1 MIKYS
6 LICDKDH
13 NFEAWFSDSS
23 TCDSQLKK
31 SKVECPL
38 CGSKKITKS
47 IMAPSI
53 PSKSNQKIPK
63 SDVKKVEMVM
73 NKIKKHVQDNYEYVG
88 DKFPDEARAM
98 HYKEKDQKDI
108 YGETTIEEAKDL
120 IEEGINV
127 QPLPV
132 LNPKSNN

>member
-6 LICDKDH
+6 LICDQDH

-23 TCDSQLKK
+23 TCESQLKK

-47 IMAPSI
+47 IMAPNI
-53 PSKSNQKIPK
+53 PSKSNQKSPK

-73 NKIKKHVQDNYEYVG
+73 NKIKKHVQDNYEDGG

-132 LNPKSNN
+132 LNPKSKN

>member
-6 LICDKDH
+6 LICDQDH

-47 IMAPSI
+47 IMAPNI
-53 PSKSNQKIPK
+53 PSKSNQKTPK

-88 DKFPDEARAM
+88 NKFPDEARAM

-108 YGETTIEEAKDL
+108 DGETTIEEAKDL

-132 LNPKSNN
+132 LNPKSKN

>member
-6 LICDKDH
+6 LICDQDH

-23 TCDSQLKK
+23 TCESQLKK

-47 IMAPSI
+47 IMAPNI
-53 PSKSNQKIPK
+53 ASKSNQKSPK

-98 HYKEKDQKDI
+98 HYKEKKTKKR
-108 YGETTIEEAKDL
+108 YL
-120 IEEGINV
+120 R
-127 QPLPV
+127 
-132 LNPKSNN
+132 

>member
-1 MIKYS
+1 
-6 LICDKDH
+6 
-13 NFEAWFSDSS
+13 
-23 TCDSQLKK
+23 
-31 SKVECPL
+31 
-38 CGSKKITKS
+38 
-47 IMAPSI
+47 MAPNI
-53 PSKSNQKIPK
+53 PSKSNQKTPK

-88 DKFPDEARAM
+88 NKFPDEARAM

-132 LNPKSNN
+132 LNPKSKN

>member
-6 LICDKDH
+6 LICDQDH

-23 TCDSQLKK
+23 TCDSQLEK
-31 SKVECPL
+31 SKVDCPL
-38 CGSKKITKS
+38 CGSKRITKS
-47 IMAPSI
+47 IMAPNI
-53 PSKSNQKIPK
+53 PSKSSQNIPK

-73 NKIKKHVQDNYEYVG
+73 NKIKKHVRDNYEYVG

-132 LNPKSNN
+132 LNTKSKN

>member
-1 MIKYS
+1 
-6 LICDKDH
+6 
-13 NFEAWFSDSS
+13 
-23 TCDSQLKK
+23 
-31 SKVECPL
+31 
-38 CGSKKITKS
+38 
-47 IMAPSI
+47 MAPNI
-53 PSKSNQKIPK
+53 PSKSNQKSPK

-98 HYKEKDQKDI
+98 HCKEKDQKDI

-132 LNPKSNN
+132 LNPKSKN

>member
-6 LICDKDH
+6 LICDQDH

-98 HYKEKDQKDI
+98 HYKETDQKDI
-108 YGETTIEEAKDL
+108 YGEPTIEEAKDL